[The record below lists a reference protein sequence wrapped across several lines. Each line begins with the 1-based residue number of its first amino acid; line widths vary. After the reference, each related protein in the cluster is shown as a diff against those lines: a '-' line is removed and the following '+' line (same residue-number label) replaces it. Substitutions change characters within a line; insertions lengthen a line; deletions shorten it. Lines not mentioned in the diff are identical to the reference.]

1 MRAAYVAAVTS
12 VLLPGCSRSWV
23 VHVPPGYDGPS
34 LRAALPSL
42 LSRVENEGI
51 SAIHFASLRAM
62 SPGLRAA
69 LQAAEITTADA
80 VDVSL
85 AHDERPT
92 AHLVQLPSHR
102 R

>member
-1 MRAAYVAAVTS
+1 MTT

-23 VHVPPGYDGPS
+23 VHVPPGCDGPS
-34 LRAALPSL
+34 LRAALPRL
-42 LSRVENEGI
+42 LSRVETEGVT
-51 SAIHFASLRAM
+51 AIHFASLRAM

-69 LQAAEITTADA
+69 LEAAEISTADA

>member
-1 MRAAYVAAVTS
+1 VTR
-12 VLLPGCSRSWV
+12 VLLPDCNRSWI
-23 VHVPPGYDGPS
+23 VHVPPGCDGPS

-42 LSRVENEGI
+42 LWRVEAEGVT
-51 SAIHFASLRAM
+51 AIHLASLRAM

-69 LQAAEITTADA
+69 LEAAEVTAADA
-80 VDVSL
+80 VDIGL